1 MESKFQSHWNI
12 VITLNYVFISI
23 EVVIDIIFI
32 LVIVVIIL
40 LVVNFFFFKI
50 IIVITHFWVWLI
62 LFYNIVINTYK

>member
-40 LVVNFFFFKI
+40 LVVNFFFKI

>member
-23 EVVIDIIFI
+23 EVVIDMIFI
-32 LVIVVIIL
+32 LVIVFIIL

-50 IIVITHFWVWLI
+50 IIVITHF
-62 LFYNIVINTYK
+62 